1 MVLVIGRKLKVEKI
15 SFYAK
20 NLIMGLKQKGERV
33 CCAES
38 CTGGMITAALTE
50 IPGSSSVLSRGFVT
64 YSNQSKID
72 MLGVKLKTLELH
84 GAVSGQTVS
93 EMASGAITASN
104 GEADYAIAVSGVAGP
119 DGGNKEKP
127 VGLVYIC
134 ILKKGDV
141 GEIKKYIFKGDRQSV
156 RYQTVMKALD
166 NLTQLV

>member
-1 MVLVIGRKLKVEKI
+1 MI
-15 SFYAK
+15 
-20 NLIMGLKQKGERV
+20 LKQKGERV

-84 GAVSGQTVS
+84 GAVSG
-93 EMASGAITASN
+93 
-104 GEADYAIAVSGVAGP
+104 VAGP

-141 GEIKKYIFKGDRQSV
+141 GEIKKYIFRGDRQSV
-156 RYQTVMKALD
+156 RYQTVIKALD

>member
-1 MVLVIGRKLKVEKI
+1 
-15 SFYAK
+15 
-20 NLIMGLKQKGERV
+20 MGLKQKGERV

-134 ILKKGDV
+134 ILKKGEV
-141 GEIKKYIFKGDRQSV
+141 GEIKKYMFKGDRQSV

-166 NLTQLV
+166 NLAQLV

>member
-1 MVLVIGRKLKVEKI
+1 
-15 SFYAK
+15 
-20 NLIMGLKQKGERV
+20 
-33 CCAES
+33 
-38 CTGGMITAALTE
+38 
-50 IPGSSSVLSRGFVT
+50 
-64 YSNQSKID
+64 

>member
-1 MVLVIGRKLKVEKI
+1 MEKI

-20 NLIMGLKQKGERV
+20 NLIMILKQKGERV

>member
-1 MVLVIGRKLKVEKI
+1 MNLKK
-15 SFYAK
+15 
-20 NLIMGLKQKGERV
+20 KGERV

>member
-1 MVLVIGRKLKVEKI
+1 
-15 SFYAK
+15 
-20 NLIMGLKQKGERV
+20 
-33 CCAES
+33 
-38 CTGGMITAALTE
+38 MITAALTE

-134 ILKKGDV
+134 ILKKGEV
-141 GEIKKYIFKGDRQSV
+141 GEIKKYIFRGDRQSV
-156 RYQTVMKALD
+156 RYQTVMRALD

>member
-1 MVLVIGRKLKVEKI
+1 VEKI

-20 NLIMGLKQKGERV
+20 NLIMILKQKGERV

>member
-1 MVLVIGRKLKVEKI
+1 
-15 SFYAK
+15 
-20 NLIMGLKQKGERV
+20 
-33 CCAES
+33 
-38 CTGGMITAALTE
+38 MITAALTE
-50 IPGSSSVLSRGFVT
+50 IPGSSSVLLRGFVT

>member
-1 MVLVIGRKLKVEKI
+1 
-15 SFYAK
+15 
-20 NLIMGLKQKGERV
+20 MGLKQKGERV

-141 GEIKKYIFKGDRQSV
+141 GEIKKYIFRGDRQSV

>member
-20 NLIMGLKQKGERV
+20 NLITILKQKGERV

>member
-1 MVLVIGRKLKVEKI
+1 
-15 SFYAK
+15 
-20 NLIMGLKQKGERV
+20 MGLKQKGERV

-104 GEADYAIAVSGVAGP
+104 GEANYAIAVSGVAGP

-134 ILKKGDV
+134 ILKKGEV
-141 GEIKKYIFKGDRQSV
+141 GEIKKYIFRGDRQSV
-156 RYQTVMKALD
+156 RYQTVIKALD